1 MASGGGGWQWWRF
14 GVEEEREGGADTASR
29 EREDRCGVRDK
40 EEGSTRVRIL
50 GERGRRKN

>member
-1 MASGGGGWQWWRF
+1 MAVVALWGGGR
-14 GVEEEREGGADTASR
+14 EEEGLILLLGKEKIGN
-29 EREDRCGVRDK
+29 GVRNE